1 MLAVAVILLSL
12 AYFCSCATSRKM
24 KKESNK
30 QPQVDSVDVFVPTH
44 PPVVVPHS
52 WRESGGDV
60 VTKKED
66 KVKNRLQY

>member
-24 KKESNK
+24 KNESDK
-30 QPQVDSVDVFVPTH
+30 QHQTDSVDLFVPTH

-52 WRESGGDV
+52 WRESG
-60 VTKKED
+60 KK
-66 KVKNRLQY
+66 